1 MTASRMGKQY
11 PKMAAFLTLAVPL
24 ELISGSSQPHV
35 EIGLRVPGYVNV
47 SVPAAV
53 TGAADVAAQASGS
66 VIEPEILRPRQT
78 VQAGSPHLPFLSN
91 SLCPQPR
98 YPLLPHERA
107 HLRLANSRSRFQLRG
122 HRIRGRC

>member
-1 MTASRMGKQY
+1 MTASRTGKY

-35 EIGLRVPGYVNV
+35 EIGLRVPGYVSV

-78 VQAGSPHLPFLSN
+78 VQAGPPHLPLPSN
-91 SLCPQPR
+91 SLCPQTR
-98 YPLLPHERA
+98 YSLLPHERA
-107 HLRLANSRSRFQLRG
+107 HLRTANFRSRFQLCG